1 MIRKILLTI
10 LFTLVLSGGASAEKI
25 NLSCTEKTTN
35 TVLSFTINTEDKM
48 VSTQGSNYDPYLY
61 SNGVFTFMFKGAKND
76 FLYRLNRNTGVLQVK
91 AWEKNEEKYEEMVA
105 EIYIKML
112 ADGKSLKDSDYLL
125 NLIVDEFNQKENFTS
140 VSLDCKKSEP
150 KF

>member
-1 MIRKILLTI
+1 MKKFILVI
-10 LFTLVLSGGASAEKI
+10 LITSFSSLNVYAEKI

-91 AWEKNEEKYEEMVA
+91 AWEKNEEKYQEMVA
-105 EIYIKML
+105 EIYVKML
-112 ADGKSLKDSDYLL
+112 ADGKSLEDSDYLL

-140 VSLDCKKSEP
+140 VSLDCEKTKP